1 MSLCTN
7 KAMINPSN
15 DEAHISINK
24 GISVLPGTST
34 SPDKVERP
42 APPAIDIEPP
52 KPEAAPAKWERTDN
66 IPAVAFGR
74 HNPLPK
80 PTKIKQPKKLMA
92 LDYPKKDKNTAR
104 LGKRPPRLKL
114 VLTDSTLFGDTARF
128 HGELPF
134 AALAVEAS
142 HEANI
147 KCLSFRN
154 RKAFWRGDVGNPAKD
169 VAVELGVFC
178 EAEFTSWVDAPK
190 GH

>member
-1 MSLCTN
+1 M
-7 KAMINPSN
+7 
-15 DEAHISINK
+15 
-24 GISVLPGTST
+24 GSVLSYGEATKP
-34 SPDKVERP
+34 P
-42 APPAIDIEPP
+42 APS
-52 KPEAAPAKWERTDN
+52 
-66 IPAVAFGR
+66 
-74 HNPLPK
+74 
-80 PTKIKQPKKLMA
+80 Q
-92 LDYPKKDKNTAR
+92 AR
-104 LGKRPPRLKL
+104 LSDGA